1 MPVDRSSQP
10 WLTQYDLEAHPDDIL
25 ACFRLILGRNPNPEE
40 WTGHLG
46 AVGQDLGAVVANYL
60 GSVEFER
67 RGLLKRKPDGAI
79 RRVRREGYDIF
90 ASETDEAVGRHVVH
104 GTYEPHVAAVLRQ
117 RLRPGMGMLDVGANI
132 GVFALLAASLV
143 GPGGYVL
150 AMEPNPGN
158 ARLLEA
164 SRRANGFSHLTVCQA
179 AAARSAGVLAL
190 HSFDSNG
197 TVTPVDD
204 DALLT
209 AQTVA
214 ALTVDSLVPAGQAV
228 DVIKI
233 DVEGAEHSALF
244 GAAATLRRCRPA
256 IVSEYSP
263 GLLQGVSGIDG
274 IGYLRFLAGLGY
286 DLGVIGPG
294 GRCSAGQTAAQVHAA
309 YEAAGVDH
317 IDIIA
322 LP

>member
-10 WLTQYDLEAHPDDIL
+10 WLTPYEPAADPDDIL

-46 AVGQDLGAVVANYL
+46 AVGQPLAAVVANFL
-60 GSVEFER
+60 GSMEFER
-67 RGLLKRKPDGAI
+67 RGLSNRKPDGAI
-79 RRVRREGYDIF
+79 RRVRLDGYDIF
-90 ASETDEAVGRHVVH
+90 ASETDQAVGRHVVH
-104 GTYEPHVAAVLRQ
+104 GTYEPHVAAALPQ
-117 RLRPGMGMLDVGANI
+117 RLRPRMGMLDLGANI
-132 GVFALLAASLV
+132 GVFALLAASMV
-143 GPGGYVL
+143 GRDGYVL
-150 AMEPNPGN
+150 AMEPNPDN

-164 SRRANGFSHLTVCQA
+164 SRRANGYSHLTVCQA
-179 AAARSAGVLAL
+179 AAASSAGVLVL

-197 TVTPVDD
+197 TVTQAAD

-209 AQTVA
+209 ARTVA
-214 ALTVDSLVPAGQAV
+214 ALTVDSLVPAGQTV
-228 DVIKI
+228 DLIKI
-233 DVEGAEHSALF
+233 DVEGAEHTALL
-244 GAAATLRRCRPA
+244 GAAATLRRCRPV
-256 IVSEYSP
+256 IISEYSP

-274 IGYLRFLAGLGY
+274 IGYLSFLASMSY
-286 DLGVIGPG
+286 RLGVIAPD
-294 GRCSAGQTAAQVHAA
+294 GRCSAGQTVAQVHAA